1 MQRRRG
7 FLWELATVVFA
18 DEILLIPPQA
28 IFILSAGQCSLP
40 HSKVHHSV
48 CSFAGKQHNRSK
60 KVKMS
65 QLQPEVECLFFVFL
79 FFSICAL
86 LFKIISVLLFVR
98 LHLSGSAWTFT
109 AV

>member
-1 MQRRRG
+1 MKHAVRHAETAEQQG

-40 HSKVHHSV
+40 HSKVNHSV
-48 CSFAGKQHNRSK
+48 CSFAGEQHNRSE

-65 QLQPEVECLFFVFL
+65 QLQPEVECFL
-79 FFSICAL
+79 FF
-86 LFKIISVLLFVR
+86 F
-98 LHLSGSAWTFT
+98 
-109 AV
+109 